1 MGDAETLNGLLT
13 YADRYVNQTWRDGG
27 LTCPRNDQR
36 FAAGG
41 NPTLVSTAKLWSPLF
56 FRRGRFVAT
65 QRFPVA
71 FRSLVAGAALGG
83 LA

>member
-41 NPTLVSTAKLWSPLF
+41 NPTLVDPLTEN
-56 FRRGRFVAT
+56 V
-65 QRFPVA
+65 
-71 FRSLVAGAALGG
+71 LLGYARLNVPDG
-83 LA
+83 VSWTTSG